1 MSRKAKRN
9 VDISTVI
16 VSKRRMSLRT
26 SRKAGVNPKESND
39 ANVLLLLPDAVLA
52 TVRQKQKQKNDIQTC
67 MTTSNQPHLSLYPDY
82 ELYC

>member
-52 TVRQKQKQKNDIQTC
+52 TVRQKQKQKNDISS
-67 MTTSNQPHLSLYPDY
+67 MYDY
-82 ELYC
+82 F